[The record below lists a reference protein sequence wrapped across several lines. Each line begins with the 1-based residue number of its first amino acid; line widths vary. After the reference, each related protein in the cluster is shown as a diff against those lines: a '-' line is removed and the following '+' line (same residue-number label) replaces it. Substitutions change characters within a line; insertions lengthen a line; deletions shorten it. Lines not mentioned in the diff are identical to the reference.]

1 MYKSAVV
8 MVTEAIQ
15 DFGTNWKIVYDF
27 PLVNNTNLHP
37 ILLRF

>member
-15 DFGTNWKIVYDF
+15 DN
-27 PLVNNTNLHP
+27 
-37 ILLRF
+37 RFWYQLKDRIRLSISE